1 PISFLRSLG
10 LVESKENTMTFYET
24 VEELGQ
30 KLHEL
35 FVEPILTTVLQFLRD
50 KNQRGGGRSS

>member
-1 PISFLRSLG
+1 MPRSLG
-10 LVESKENTMTFYET
+10 LVESKENTMTFYEA

-35 FVEPILTTVLQFLRD
+35 FIEPILTTVLRFLRD
-50 KNQRGGGRSS
+50 ETK

>member
-1 PISFLRSLG
+1 MS
-10 LVESKENTMTFYET
+10 FYEA

-35 FVEPILTTVLQFLRD
+35 FVEPILTTILQFLRD
-50 KNQRGGGRSS
+50 ETR

>member
-1 PISFLRSLG
+1 
-10 LVESKENTMTFYET
+10 MTFYET
-24 VEELGQ
+24 AEELGQ

-50 KNQRGGGRSS
+50 KNQRGGDPTS